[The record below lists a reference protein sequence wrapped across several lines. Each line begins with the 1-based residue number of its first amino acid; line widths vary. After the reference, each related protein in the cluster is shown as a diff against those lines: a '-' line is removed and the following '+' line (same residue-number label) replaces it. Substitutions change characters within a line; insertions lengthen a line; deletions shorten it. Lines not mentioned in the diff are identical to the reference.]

1 MSRYRI
7 IYPLVFIIVSLYGCA
22 TRSAMLPAREQAGES
37 ATPQMVAL
45 ESYRGD
51 GRFFIKYR
59 FGTQILYSGGDWQDR
74 LELNVEPVSANYATP
89 SMLPIQYRQQQ
100 PWESLPE
107 DAAAIPILAA
117 DQWHE
122 LRDRMLRDVVPG
134 DGTGLVVDFEFT
146 EFFLYYDP
154 AGEFRAMRL
163 LDKPAAYSVH
173 ERLNFIEFMHSGRP
187 VLEAFLHERGITSTE
202 FIFNTGDTGL
212 YSLPFLYVNTERHLL
227 AFIRNM
233 PLRPVTTTTV
243 AGLKGGQAFGH
254 MMNSHLLNLVQRPV
268 SSLYRLFFLVGDTA
282 ASTLSV
288 DWATGLSNQP
298 IQPVGDSAPMDL
310 PQWESELDKIASKP
324 LSSGSLELLVDG
336 SAFFTRFIDKV
347 GSARQSVH
355 LQTYIFDND
364 DYALKIGDL
373 LKRRSN
379 EGIEVKVLLDGL
391 GTISGTMSD
400 SPSLPDVH
408 LPPGSVRL
416 YLESDS
422 QVDVR
427 QKANPWFTGD
437 HVKAT
442 LIDRETAFV
451 GGMNIGREYRYD
463 WHDLMME
470 IRGPLVDT
478 IDREFHLAWEHAGPF
493 GDLGYLVAQSRP
505 RSSPVDAEGYPMRL
519 LLTGPGNYEIFN
531 AQIAAIRRAQ
541 SYIYIQNAYF
551 TDDSLLRELVLAR
564 RRGVDVRVIV
574 PLETDH
580 GPINRSNVLA
590 VNLMLEHGI
599 RVYLYPGFSHVKAA
613 IYDGWVCFGS
623 ANFDRL
629 SLRINRELNVAS
641 SAPEISQQLL
651 ERLFEPD
658 FSVSPELTEPIPE
671 RWVDHLVEIFG
682 DYVY

>member
-1 MSRYRI
+1 MPHCRI
-7 IYPLVFIIVSLYGCA
+7 ICSLLFIIISLYGCA
-22 TRSAMLPAREQAGES
+22 TRTEMLPAREQVGET
-37 ATPQMVAL
+37 ATAVMVAL

-51 GRFFIKYR
+51 AKFFIKYR
-59 FGTQILYSGGDWQDR
+59 VGEQILYSGGDWQDR
-74 LELNVEPVSANYATP
+74 LELSAEPASANYVSP
-89 SMLPIQYRQQQ
+89 SMLPMQFRQQQ
-100 PWESLPE
+100 PWESLPV
-107 DAAAIPILAA
+107 DATLIPILGV
-117 DQWHE
+117 DQWNE
-122 LRDRMLRDVVPG
+122 LRDRMLRAVVPAN
-134 DGTGLVVDFEFT
+134 GTGLVVDFEFMQY
-146 EFFLYYDP
+146 FLYYEPD
-154 AGEFRAMRL
+154 GQFRAMRL
-163 LDKPAAYSVH
+163 LDKPADYSVH
-173 ERLNFIEFMHSGRP
+173 ERLNFVEFMRSGRP
-187 VLEAFLHERGITSTE
+187 TLESFLRERGITATE
-202 FIFNTGDTGL
+202 LIFNTGDTGL
-212 YSLPFLYVNTERHLL
+212 YALPFLYLNTEHHLL

-243 AGLKGGQAFGH
+243 AGLKRGQAFGH
-254 MMNSHLLNLVQRPV
+254 MMYSHLINLIQRPV

-282 ASTLSV
+282 TSTLSI
-288 DWATGLSNQP
+288 DWATGLSTQP
-298 IQPVGDSAPMDL
+298 IPPVGDSAPMDL
-310 PQWESELDKIASKP
+310 QQWESELDKISSKP
-324 LSSGSLELLVDG
+324 PSSGSLEVLVDG
-336 SAFFTRFIDKV
+336 SAFFTRLIDRV

-400 SPSLPDVH
+400 SPTLPDEH
-408 LPPGSVRL
+408 LPPASVRR
-416 YLESDS
+416 YLEADS
-422 QVDVR
+422 KVNVR
-427 QKANPWFTGD
+427 QKSNPWFTGD

-463 WHDLMME
+463 WHDLMAE
-470 IRGPLVDT
+470 IRGPLVDI
-478 IDREFHLAWEHAGPF
+478 IDREFHLAWGHAGPF
-493 GDLGYLVAQSRP
+493 GDLGYLVALSRP
-505 RSSPVDAEGYPMRL
+505 RSKPDDVEGYPMRL

-531 AQIAAIRRAQ
+531 AQVAAIRRAQ

-564 RRGVDVRVIV
+564 RRGVDVRVVI
-574 PLETDH
+574 PMETDH

-641 SAPEISQQLL
+641 SAPEVSQQLL

-658 FSVSPELTEPIPE
+658 FRVSPELTEPIPE
-671 RWVDHLVEIFG
+671 RWIDHLVEIIG